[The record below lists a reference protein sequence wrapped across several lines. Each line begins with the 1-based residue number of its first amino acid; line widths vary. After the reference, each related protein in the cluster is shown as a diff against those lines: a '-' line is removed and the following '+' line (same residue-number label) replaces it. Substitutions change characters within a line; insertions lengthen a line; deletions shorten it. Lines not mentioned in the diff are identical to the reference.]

1 MNVDLRLASDLLL
14 SISQQDQ
21 YAVSS
26 AIEREHMCFEI
37 TYTLKKVL
45 QASDFEAARKIIAHN
60 ICIVL
65 MTVCGMSVVNTIY
78 TMNAG
83 FIDILVTQLTQQ
95 NN

>member
-1 MNVDLRLASDLLL
+1 
-14 SISQQDQ
+14 
-21 YAVSS
+21 
-26 AIEREHMCFEI
+26 
-37 TYTLKKVL
+37 
-45 QASDFEAARKIIAHN
+45 
-60 ICIVL
+60 